1 MPVEVESMMNLT
13 KLTGMIF
20 DNLTTASMLDMNSN
34 YLLAT
39 AADSLSVETLTKVHD
54 NLKIVQIDPTTT
66 VVAFIVGIIPFI
78 WATWRFGHVLLGAS
92 FGTGSDSVV
101 ILAPF
106 EENGDDLNTSCEAD
120 PLSSRARRSFDR
132 GALTVANILFA
143 VVGGLVAIAIANV
156 LMGSQAPP
164 QNNFQE

>member
-1 MPVEVESMMNLT
+1 MVSFRSFGLR
-13 KLTGMIF
+13 GR
-20 DNLTTASMLDMNSN
+20 
-34 YLLAT
+34 Y
-39 AADSLSVETLTKVHD
+39 
-54 NLKIVQIDPTTT
+54 
-66 VVAFIVGIIPFI
+66 
-78 WATWRFGHVLLGAS
+78 GHVLLGAS
-92 FGTGSDSVV
+92 FGSGSDSVV
-101 ILAPF
+101 ILSPF

-120 PLSSRARRSFDR
+120 PLSSRARRSLDR

>member
-1 MPVEVESMMNLT
+1 MMKLT

-78 WATWRFGHVLLGAS
+78 WATWAVWTRIVGCIFWYWVGLG
-92 FGTGSDSVV
+92 
-101 ILAPF
+101 
-106 EENGDDLNTSCEAD
+106 CY
-120 PLSSRARRSFDR
+120 SRS
-132 GALTVANILFA
+132 L
-143 VVGGLVAIAIANV
+143 
-156 LMGSQAPP
+156 
-164 QNNFQE
+164 